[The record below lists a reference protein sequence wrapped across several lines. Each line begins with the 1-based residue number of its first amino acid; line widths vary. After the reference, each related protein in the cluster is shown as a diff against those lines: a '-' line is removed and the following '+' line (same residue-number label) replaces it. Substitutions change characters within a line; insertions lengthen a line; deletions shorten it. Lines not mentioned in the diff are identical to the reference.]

1 MDVCLL
7 IKQRLA
13 ELGLDQKDLASAAEV
28 TDSYISQVLTRKKLP
43 PAPDRTDIY
52 EKMARFLKLPGDRL
66 SQLAAL
72 QRAEESKK
80 NLVDPPAPLFKE
92 VRELILRKCVPDRE
106 KQIRAILEKQPF
118 GELERLVTQKL
129 LDVVKRV
136 AKEELNSESGLH
148 LIARLTGRS
157 YEQVRVNLL
166 EFLDTDVFNLSPQN
180 CVSFLDPL
188 IETWDVDLATFSME
202 IVLNR
207 RLAPGDPTR
216 SEFVIEAA
224 GTTELEPGLKEFLN
238 NASLSGTAAKEEVD
252 FLKKLRFNGKRPTAL
267 YYYRELQNLR
277 DPLHF
282 AAENRSSKKDSSGGP
297 K

>member
-1 MDVCLL
+1 
-7 IKQRLA
+7 
-13 ELGLDQKDLASAAEV
+13 
-28 TDSYISQVLTRKKLP
+28 VLTCKKLP

-52 EKMARFLKLPGDRL
+52 EKMARFLKLPSDRL
-66 SQLAAL
+66 SKIAAL
-72 QRAEESKK
+72 QRAEELKR
-80 NLVDPPAPLFKE
+80 NVADPPAPLFKE

-136 AKEELNSESGLH
+136 AKEELNSENGLH

-202 IVLNR
+202 VVLNR

-216 SEFVIEAA
+216 FEFVEKAA
-224 GTTELEPGLKEFLN
+224 SSPTGLEPGLKEFLN
-238 NASLSGTAAKEEVD
+238 DASLSGTAAKEEID
-252 FLKKLRFNGKRPTAL
+252 FLKKLRFNGKRPTPL

-282 AAENRSSKKDSSGGP
+282 AVENRSSKQDSSGGP